1 MEFDMKKVCPKCGTL
16 HEKNGNFCSRSCA
29 NSRSWTADAKQKKS
43 KALKKFIAEN
53 PTWEEHRLAAMP
65 KMIENLKQTLL
76 EKNNLRFSEGKITSR
91 EAIKKQLIAL
101 HGEICSV
108 CSLSAHWHGQFLSLH
123 VDHVDGNSKN
133 NMPDNVRLL
142 CPNCH
147 SQTDT
152 YAGKKHRKI
161 KI

>member
-1 MEFDMKKVCPKCGTL
+1 MKKVCPKCGSS
-16 HEKNGNFCSRSCA
+16 HEKNGDFCSRSCA
-29 NSRSWTADAKQKKS
+29 NSRSWNADAKQKKS

-53 PTWEEHRLAAMP
+53 PDWEKQRLVAVP
-65 KMIENLKQTLL
+65 KMIETLKQTLF

-101 HGEICSV
+101 HGETCSICR
-108 CSLSAHWHGQFLSLH
+108 LDAHWHGKFLSLH

-133 NMPDNVRLL
+133 NMPNNVRLL